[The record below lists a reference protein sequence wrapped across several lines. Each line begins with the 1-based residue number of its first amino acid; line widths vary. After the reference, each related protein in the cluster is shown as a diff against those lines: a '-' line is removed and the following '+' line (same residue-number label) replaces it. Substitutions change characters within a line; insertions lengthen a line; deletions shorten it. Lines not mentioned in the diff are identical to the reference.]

1 LAEQRQEL
9 AKLGSHP
16 GFITSNLKAVFC
28 NIQWG
33 TIYPEEGIEMSG
45 IFSIHPDLIMTN
57 GNIITVDNDFSI
69 AEAVAIKG
77 DRIVG
82 VGTEADIISL
92 FGEKTQ
98 MMNLQ
103 GATVLPG
110 INDAH
115 CHLNGF
121 GLERPPL
128 MLDLS
133 YPGIKS
139 MVDIRAAIKDR
150 IAEVGP
156 HKWIS
161 GWGWDRG
168 FLEEYKNSGR
178 YPDKSDIDEVSPD
191 NPVILTE
198 FSGHTALCNSKALE
212 HARID
217 RNTPDPESGMIQRD
231 ESGNP
236 TGIVFEKAV
245 WAVRE
250 LMPPPTES
258 ERKNAIL
265 NAMSEL
271 NSLGITSVTEPG
283 LGPDQLRI
291 YTELLN
297 EEKIT
302 VRINAMIMGGK
313 SPEELKNSLSHIGTC
328 TGFGNDFLRISGL
341 KMLADGIPPSKTAYM
356 YDEYI
361 GGGHG
366 QLLVEGRTDEERYEN
381 LVEMI
386 KYGHS
391 KGFQIGIHVT
401 GDRGI
406 DACVDGYI
414 AALKE
419 RPWDARHYVIH
430 SDFATPECLERM
442 AEYNIGAS
450 VQSSIKWTIG
460 NLMVGIVGEEK
471 AAYHW
476 PLKTMIDKGVVVA
489 NGSDASVTYPD
500 WRQGVES
507 AVLRKDKA
515 TGDVIGADQCITVE
529 HAIRSYTIN
538 GAWQD
543 HQEKVKGSIEPGK
556 LADFC
561 VIRDDILDIHPD
573 KISKIPILMTIV
585 GGKVVYSDAA

>member
-1 LAEQRQEL
+1 
-9 AKLGSHP
+9 
-16 GFITSNLKAVFC
+16 
-28 NIQWG
+28 
-33 TIYPEEGIEMSG
+33 MSG
-45 IFSIHPDLIMTN
+45 MLSIHPDLIMTN

-82 VGTEADIISL
+82 VGTAADI
-92 FGEKTQ
+92 EKIAGGDTRV
-98 MMNLQ
+98 MNLR

-128 MLDLS
+128 MLDLG
-133 YPGIKS
+133 YPAVTS
-139 MVDIRAAIKDR
+139 MADIRAAIKGR
-150 IAEVGP
+150 AAEAGP
-156 HKWIS
+156 NKWIS

-168 FLEEYKNSGR
+168 FLEEFKNSGE
-178 YPDKSDIDEVSPD
+178 YPDKSDIDKASPD

-212 HARID
+212 EAGID
-217 RNTPDPESGMIQRD
+217 KHTPDPEGGRIERD
-231 ESGNP
+231 ASGNP
-236 TGIVFEKAV
+236 TGILFEKAV

-258 ERKNAIL
+258 ELKEAIL

-291 YTELLN
+291 YTDLLN
-297 EEKIT
+297 EGKIT

-313 SPEELKNSLSHIGTC
+313 SPDELKTILSHVGTS
-328 TGFGNDFLRISGL
+328 TGFGNDYLRISGL
-341 KMLADGIPPSKTAYM
+341 KLLADGIPPSRTAFM

-366 QLLVEGRTDEERYEN
+366 KLLVAGGTDEERHKN
-381 LVEMI
+381 LMEMI
-386 KYGHS
+386 EYGNS
-391 KGFQIGIHVT
+391 RGFQVGIHVT

-406 DACVDGYI
+406 DACVDAYI

-419 RPWDARHYVIH
+419 HPWDARHYIIH
-430 SDFATPECLERM
+430 SDFATPRCFERM

-450 VQSSIKWTIG
+450 VQSAIKWTIG

-471 AAYHW
+471 AAYQW
-476 PLKTMIDKGVVVA
+476 PLKTMFDKGVVVA

-515 TGDVIGADQCITVE
+515 TGKVIGPDQCINVE
-529 HAIRSYTIN
+529 QAVRSYTIN

-561 VIRDDILDIHPD
+561 VIGDDILSINPD
-573 KISKIPILMTIV
+573 GISKIPILMTIV
-585 GGKVVYSDAA
+585 GGKIVYKTESFLDGNR